1 MGILQTAD
9 TMVDNSMQ
17 ELANVLNSKFTA
29 YLQGNGTPVL
39 VTYYNL
45 DTNIST
51 TELGSETYDKRL
63 GDNSPLR
70 FNKIIDFPVYG
81 LRELIPTKE
90 ELDGGLVDISVDGE
104 VIILPN
110 SIKPNPLDHFVYHFL
125 DGRSIT
131 FRITDIEYSSIKSNN
146 YYKLSLSLCD
156 INDEYTAHRLDNQS
170 IKTYKTCLNVIG
182 TNERCIVEDTVFET
196 IESIVKIRNYMIQ
209 VYLDTFYEKKYNALI
224 FRGHSG
230 GYPLFDPYLTKFIMS
245 NNVLDKSDYGQY
257 IVLVG
262 YDMRPNVS
270 KNYNKSIYRN
280 IEMRDTTHVRRLSI
294 MPANFRTV
302 DTNPFAYYGEEV
314 VFSVDLT
321 EYIDPRHIK
330 NAHGEGT
337 PNSWC
342 ANEYIH
348 TDLLHRI
355 QNAQPF
361 GEYNTAETSLKFGDI
376 IINFLTKG
384 NLYGLLTNSLMEE
397 LLSYEISDNWDDFVY
412 IPILIYILDEYVK
425 YLRNNK

>member
-1 MGILQTAD
+1 MGFLQTAD

-17 ELANVLNSKFTA
+17 ELANVLNSKFTS

-51 TELGSETYDKRL
+51 TELGSGTYDKRL

-70 FNKIIDFPVYG
+70 FNKILDFPVYG
-81 LRELIPTKE
+81 LKEIIPSKDQ
-90 ELDGGLVDISVDGE
+90 LDGGLVDITVDNSE

-131 FRITDIEYSSIKSNN
+131 FRVVDIEYSSIKSNN
-146 YYKLSLSLCD
+146 YYKLSISLAD
-156 INDEYTAHRLDNQS
+156 INDDSTEDDLEDQT
-170 IKTYKTCLNVIG
+170 IKTYKTCLNIMG

-196 IESIVKIRNYMIQ
+196 IESIEKIRKEMIQ
-209 VYLDTFYEKKYNALI
+209 IYLDTFYEKKYNALV
-224 FRGHSG
+224 FRGHNG
-230 GYPLFDPYLTKFIMS
+230 GYPLFDPYLTKFVVK
-245 NNVLDKSDYGQY
+245 NNVLDKSYSGDY
-257 IVLVG
+257 IVLVD
-262 YDMRPNVS
+262 YDMRYEVN
-270 KNYNKSIYRN
+270 KDYNKSIYHYL
-280 IEMRDTTHVRRLSI
+280 ETRDNNRMKRLSI
-294 MPANFRTV
+294 MPAQFSTY
-302 DTNPFAYYGEEV
+302 DTNPFTYYGEEV
-314 VFSVDLT
+314 VFSMDLV
-321 EYIDPRHIK
+321 EYIDPRHLE

-342 ANEYIH
+342 SNEYIH

-355 QNAQPF
+355 QNSQQWIDDLPD
-361 GEYNTAETSLKFGDI
+361 TSLQFANV
-376 IINFLTKG
+376 IINFITKG
-384 NLYGLLTNSLMEE
+384 NLHGLLTNSIMEDLVE
-397 LLSYEISDNWDDFVY
+397 YEISYNWDDFIYV
-412 IPILIYILDEYVK
+412 PMLIYILGEYMK

>member
-1 MGILQTAD
+1 MGFLQTAD

-17 ELANVLNSKFTA
+17 ELANVLNSKFTS

-51 TELGSETYDKRL
+51 TELGSGTYDKRL

-70 FNKIIDFPVYG
+70 FNKILDFPVYG
-81 LRELIPTKE
+81 LKEIIPSKDQ
-90 ELDGGLVDISVDGE
+90 LDGGLVDITVDNSE

-131 FRITDIEYSSIKSNN
+131 FRVVDIEYSSIKSNN
-146 YYKLSLSLCD
+146 YYKLSISLAD
-156 INDEYTAHRLDNQS
+156 INDDSTEDNLEDQT
-170 IKTYKTCLNVIG
+170 IKTYKTCLNIIG
-182 TNERCIVEDTVFET
+182 TNERCIVEDTIFET
-196 IESIVKIRNYMIQ
+196 IESIEKIRKELIQ
-209 VYLDTFYEKKYNALI
+209 IYLDTFYEKKYNALV

-230 GYPLFDPYLTKFIMS
+230 GYPLFDPYLTKFVIK
-245 NNVLDKSDYGQY
+245 NNVLDKSYSGDY
-257 IVLVG
+257 IVLVD
-262 YDMRPNVS
+262 YDMRYEVN
-270 KNYNKSIYRN
+270 KDYNKSIYHYL
-280 IEMRDTTHVRRLSI
+280 ETRDNNRMKRLSI
-294 MPANFRTV
+294 MPAQFSTY
-302 DTNPFAYYGEEV
+302 DTNPFTYYGEEV
-314 VFSVDLT
+314 VFSMDLV
-321 EYIDPRHIK
+321 EYVDPRHLK

-355 QNAQPF
+355 QNSQQWYDDLP
-361 GEYNTAETSLKFGDI
+361 ETSLQFANVI
-376 IINFLTKG
+376 IDFITKG
-384 NLYGLLTNSLMEE
+384 NLHGLITNSTMEKLVE
-397 LLSYEISDNWDDFVY
+397 YEISYNWDDFIYV
-412 IPILIYILDEYVK
+412 PMLIYILGEYMK

>member
-1 MGILQTAD
+1 MGILKTAD

-17 ELANVLNSKFTA
+17 ELANVLNSKFTS

-45 DTNIST
+45 DTNNST
-51 TELGSETYDKRL
+51 VELGSETYDKRL

-70 FNKIIDFPVYG
+70 FNKILDFPVYG
-81 LRELIPTKE
+81 LKDLIPTKE
-90 ELDGGLVDISVDGE
+90 QLDGGLVDIDIEGDV
-104 VIILPN
+104 VILPN

-125 DGRSIT
+125 DGRSVT
-131 FRITDIEYSSIKSNN
+131 FRVTDIEYSSIKSNS
-146 YYKLSLSLCD
+146 YYKLTTSLAD
-156 INDEYTAHRLDNQS
+156 VNDDHTEDNLEDQT
-170 IKTYKTCLNVIG
+170 IKTYKTCLNILG
-182 TNERCIVEDTVFET
+182 TNERCIVEDTVFDT
-196 IESIVKIRNYMIQ
+196 IESIDKIRKVMIQ
-209 VYLDTFYEKKYNALI
+209 MYLDTFYERKYNALL

-230 GYPLFDPYLTKFIMS
+230 GYPLFDPYLTNFIIK
-245 NNVLDKSDYGQY
+245 NNVLDKSSYGQY

-262 YDMRPNVS
+262 YDMRQEVNRD
-270 KNYNKSIYRN
+270 YNKSIYRN
-280 IEMRDTTHVRRLSI
+280 LELRDTTHMKRLSI
-294 MPANFRTV
+294 MPVTFRTI

-314 VFSVDLT
+314 VFSVDLV
-321 EYIDPRHIK
+321 EYIDPRHMV

-342 ANEYIH
+342 SNEYIH

-355 QNAQPF
+355 ENAQPF
-361 GEYNTAETSLKFGDI
+361 TDFPDDTSLKFGNI

-384 NLYGLLTNSLMEE
+384 NLYGLLTESSMKE
-397 LLSYEISDNWDDFVY
+397 LLGYEVSYNWNDFVY
-412 IPILIYILDEYVK
+412 VPMLIYILDEYIK